1 MAKKLE
7 YEVDMDTKKAE
18 KGLDNVAKGTDKVA
32 KGTKKMSKEEKEQA
46 KKRKKQLDQQKKDQ
60 EEVIDGISFMGISVK
75 SLKASFM
82 SMGKTAKVAFSSVK
96 AGMIS
101 TGVGALL
108 VALTSLVAFF
118 TQTKR
123 GSDEMKVAMGF
134 LGGVVSYLT
143 DQLIVVGEWLVK
155 VFTDPLGAL
164 KDLGNAILQNVINRF
179 TAVADIAMGV
189 GKAIQSALTLD
200 FDGIKEGVAEVT
212 KGMYQMTSGID
223 TDKLDEARKTIWE
236 TAQATAELEKRSNA
250 LRDSNRDLNVQFA
263 QQRAEIEDLKKVSE
277 DLTKPHE
284 ERLEAAQK
292 AFEIENELVQQRVAN
307 AEEELRIQQEK
318 MALSENTEADLDK
331 EAELLIKVA
340 NIRQESA
347 TKQIELNNKIN
358 SINREI
364 EAQKEQARVKEEQ
377 QEKARLDAI
386 KKEQDELRALHQ
398 QRAKESAERNQQFA
412 DLQLSLESAL
422 DQELQA
428 LERKRREAQKIVA
441 MQYLYEELSFEE
453 HKIIMDQINAKYDA
467 LQEEARAKSANAEI
481 AEQLAKQDTLMQQ
494 RLEFAGSILSSIQ
507 SIGATQTQKE
517 MSILDKAFKAGE
529 MSEEQYNKKKEQIEQ
544 RALKREKRMA
554 MFQLLVDTASAVSS
568 GIAGAMASAT
578 ATGPGAVFTAP
589 GFIASMIALALSSV
603 AQGYAILS
611 QVPGDG
617 GGGEPN
623 VDTSGGGGGG
633 SDKPRPTF
641 NADALLG
648 TATSG
653 QTPTMEPVQAYVVES
668 EISDSQA
675 LSDELEFQTT
685 L

>member
-1 MAKKLE
+1 MAKKLA
-7 YEVDMDTKKAE
+7 YEVDMNTKKVE
-18 KGLDNVAKGTDKVA
+18 KGLDNVAKATDKVS
-32 KGTKKMSKEEKEQA
+32 KGTKNMSKEEKKQA
-46 KKRKKQLDQQKKDQ
+46 DKRKKQLDQQKKDQ
-60 EEVIDGISFMGISVK
+60 EEVVDGISFMGISVG
-75 SLKASFM
+75 SLKKSFLA
-82 SMGKTAKVAFSSVK
+82 MGKTAKVAFGSIK

-108 VALTSLVAFF
+108 VALGSLVAYF

-123 GSDEMKVAMGF
+123 GADELSIVMSYF
-134 LGGVVSYLT
+134 GGIITGLT
-143 DQLIVVGEWLVK
+143 DSLVIAGEWLVK
-155 VFTDPLGAL
+155 LFKDPKQAI
-164 KDLGNAILQNVINRF
+164 KDLGNFLISQFVNRIMSLPKM
-179 TAVADIAMGV
+179 VAGV
-189 GKAIQSALTLD
+189 GKAIESAL
-200 FDGIKEGVAEVT
+200 
-212 KGMYQMTSGID
+212 
-223 TDKLDEARKTIWE
+223 KLDWDGVKQGIGEVADGFAQMQSGFKAEDIRAWTTEIARVTVE
-236 TAQATAELEKRSNA
+236 TAKLEQASIS
-250 LRDSNRDLNVQFA
+250 LRDSNRELNVEFA
-263 QQRAEIEDLKKVSE
+263 QQRAELEELKKTAE
-277 DLTKPHE
+277 DVTKSRE
-284 ERLEAAQK
+284 ERVDAAQK
-292 AFEIENELVQQRVAN
+292 AMDIETDMMNRRVAN
-307 AEEELRIQQEK
+307 AEEELRIHQEL

-358 SINREI
+358 SINKEI
-364 EAQKEQARVKEEQ
+364 ELQKEQARAKEEQ
-377 QEKARLDAI
+377 QEKARLEAI
-386 KKEQDELRALHQ
+386 QKEKDELAKLHQ
-398 QRAKESAERNQQFA
+398 QRAKESAERNSQYA

-441 MQYLYEELSFEE
+441 MQYLYEELSFED
-453 HKIIMDQINAKYDA
+453 HKIMMDQINAKYDA
-467 LQEEARAKSANAEI
+467 LQEEARIQSANKEI
-481 AEQLAKQDTLMQQ
+481 SDQLEKQDTLMQQ
-494 RLEFAGSILSSIQ
+494 RLAFASSILSSIE

-517 MSILDKAFKAGE
+517 MSILDNAFKAGE
-529 MSEEQYNKKKEQIEQ
+529 MSEEQYNKKKEQIE
-544 RALKREKRMA
+544 RNALKREKRMA

-617 GGGEPN
+617 GSPPDTNPN
-623 VDTSGGGGGG
+623 AGGGGGEENR
-633 SDKPRPTF
+633 PAPTF

-648 TATSG
+648 TATQGATSHI
-653 QTPTMEPVQAYVVES
+653 PPVQAFVVES

-675 LSDELEFQTT
+675 LSEELDFQTT